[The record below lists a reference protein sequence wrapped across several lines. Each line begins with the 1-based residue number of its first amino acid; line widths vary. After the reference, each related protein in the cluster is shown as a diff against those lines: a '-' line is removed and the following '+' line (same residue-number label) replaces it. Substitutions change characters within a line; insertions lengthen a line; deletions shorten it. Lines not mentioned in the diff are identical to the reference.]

1 MPSPTCSTD
10 NIVCYW
16 CKNFANMQAA
26 FGVTVSW
33 EVNISHVYRKWWWR
47 HGKVFRT
54 TDICEGNS
62 PVIGGFAGKAGLLVF
77 TLLLIKQ
84 TDEQTRTLM
93 ARKCHD
99 DAILE
104 SVFFNWMADCKW
116 TVHCIPYGI
125 NFVSGIS
132 IKFLHITNWTIRY
145 ISWYDAVG
153 TESWQVFLRVIFTG
167 AIIFGIE
174 RSLSN
179 VCRVFICFA
188 CEIITYR
195 WLSKSLQ

>member
-1 MPSPTCSTD
+1 MLLVQKFCKYAGGLWSDSVLRSKYFTC
-10 NIVCYW
+10 I
-16 CKNFANMQAA
+16 Q
-26 FGVTVSW
+26 
-33 EVNISHVYRKWWWR
+33 
-47 HGKVFRT
+47 KVMMTPWKSFPHNWYLWG
-54 TDICEGNS
+54 EL
-62 PVIGGFAGKAGLLVF
+62 AGHRGIRWKGRALVF

-145 ISWYDAVG
+145 TSWYDAVG

-195 WLSKSLQ
+195 WLSESLQ